1 MPKYRLNPLVLL
13 SLFSASALAEPVK
26 GLVDGQ
32 LAPCPDKPNCISTEK
47 GSLSPIAF
55 GNTNPKKA
63 WEMLQESIIELNGKI
78 ESKQDN
84 YLWASFTT
92 PMLKF
97 TDDVEARLDLTNKV
111 IQLRS
116 ASRTG
121 YYDFNANK
129 NRLNLLI
136 NRVNRKLN
144 PGSLKNIPE

>member
-1 MPKYRLNPLVLL
+1 
-13 SLFSASALAEPVK
+13 
-26 GLVDGQ
+26 
-32 LAPCPDKPNCISTEK
+32 
-47 GSLSPIAF
+47 
-55 GNTNPKKA
+55 
-63 WEMLQESIIELNGKI
+63 
-78 ESKQDN
+78 
-84 YLWASFTT
+84 
-92 PMLKF
+92 MLKF

-144 PGSLKNIPE
+144 PGSLKNIHE